1 MASITSSGIG
11 SGLDIQGIVQQLVAA
26 EGQPAERRFG
36 RQEAAAQSRLSAY
49 GTLKSALAEFRD
61 QLDSMR
67 ELGSLLA
74 RKASSGDEELFTVGV
89 DSNAVPARYEVE
101 VLQLAA
107 AQKLTSGAFADT
119 DTAIG
124 TGTLQFD
131 IAGGPFSVVI
141 TEDTNTLAG
150 IRDAINKAA
159 ANTGVAATIVN
170 AEADSFLILSS
181 EKTGAEQAI
190 TVTASGGDGGL
201 TALEYDPGNGLAALT
216 LSVAAQDA
224 LLRIDGLDV
233 VSASN
238 SVAGAID
245 GVTLE
250 LVRAAPGETAEL
262 DVDNDPAALRKAI
275 SRLVESYNEL
285 VGTFD
290 QLTAFNADTE
300 IAGPLL
306 GDASLRSVRDQL
318 RREMSTEIRG
328 LDVVFPSLS
337 SIGIGIELDGKMA
350 IDDAVLDAALASEFD
365 NVGRVF
371 AGTGGFAGRLFDRV
385 ENFLDGD
392 GLLATR
398 TEGLNRTIERVNQQR
413 ERLGERLESLEARLL
428 RQFSALDALVGQLSS
443 TSNFLS
449 QQLASLPTVGKS
461 DNR

>member
-61 QLDSMR
+61 QLNGMR

-74 RKASSGDEELFTVGV
+74 RKASSGDEGLFTVSA
-89 DSNAVPARYEVE
+89 DSNAVPASYEVE

-119 DTAIG
+119 VTALG

-131 IAGGPFSVVI
+131 IAGSAFSVEI
-141 TEDTNTLAG
+141 TEDNNTLAG

-170 AEADSFLILSS
+170 AEAGSFLILSS

-201 TALEYDPGNGLAALT
+201 AALEYDPGNGIAALT
-216 LSVAAQDA
+216 QSVAAEDA

-245 GVTLE
+245 GATLE
-250 LVRAAPGETAEL
+250 LVRAAPGETATL
-262 DVDNDPAALRKAI
+262 DVDSDPAALRKAI
-275 SRLVESYNEL
+275 SRMVESYNEL

-290 QLTAFNADTE
+290 QLSAFNADTE

-328 LDVVFPSLS
+328 LDVEFPTLS
-337 SIGIGIELDGKMA
+337 SIGIQIELDGRMA
-350 IDDAVLDAALASEFD
+350 IDDTALDAALASEFD

-371 AGTGGFAGRLFDRV
+371 AGAEGFAVRLFDRV

-398 TEGLNRTIERVNQQR
+398 TDGLNRTIERVNEQR

-443 TSNFLS
+443 TSDFLS
-449 QQLASLPTVGKS
+449 QQLANLPTVGKTG
-461 DNR
+461 NR